1 MFVSKGFSD
10 AEDLA
15 DLVINRVIKKVPE
28 IRDTYVGEPVRYFH
42 GVARNIMRETL
53 RRKEVAAEVTPV
65 FRDDF
70 LPPSDVYECLARCLT
85 FLPSDKREL
94 ILDYYIYDG
103 RDKIAHHRLMASE
116 LGISEGALRG
126 RAHHLRSNL
135 EKCIHECLAQTAA
148 RADGQEQ
155 KSV

>member
-42 GVARNIMRETL
+42 GVARNIMRETH

-65 FRDDF
+65 FRDD
-70 LPPSDVYECLARCLT
+70 LHPQSDEYECLTRCLT

-135 EKCIHECLAQTAA
+135 EKCILECLAQTAA